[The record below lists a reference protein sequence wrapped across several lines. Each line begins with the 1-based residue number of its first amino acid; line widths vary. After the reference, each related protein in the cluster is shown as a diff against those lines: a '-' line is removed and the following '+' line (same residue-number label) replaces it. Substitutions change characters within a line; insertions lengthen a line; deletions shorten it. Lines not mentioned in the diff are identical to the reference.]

1 MLMDEPFGAID
12 PINRARLQNELLRLQ
27 ERIRKTIVFVT
38 HDIDE
43 AIKMGDRIAVLK
55 QGGVLAQYARP
66 AELLMQPAD
75 EFVKD
80 FVGADRALKRL
91 ALEKVR
97 DVDLWRAPR
106 VRVGDTV
113 TAARRAIE
121 GSDLRYPLVV
131 DDAGR
136 PVAWLDEDDLRGE
149 RIEPGTGAPVLS
161 VEREDLLRDALSE
174 LLVNEVQYGAVVDG
188 DGRVDGVLSIEIIH
202 DFLVPEAEGLVEPA

>member
-1 MLMDEPFGAID
+1 
-12 PINRARLQNELLRLQ
+12 
-27 ERIRKTIVFVT
+27 
-38 HDIDE
+38 
-43 AIKMGDRIAVLK
+43 
-55 QGGVLAQYARP
+55 
-66 AELLMQPAD
+66 
-75 EFVKD
+75 
-80 FVGADRALKRL
+80 
-91 ALEKVR
+91 
-97 DVDLWRAPR
+97 
-106 VRVGDTV
+106 V